1 MQKLTHCFFCLL
13 LTVTIT
19 SGTGRAVS
27 RASVLFDEDKY
38 DFHPAHR
45 INVHGDEFMALTL
58 TSDGRKL
65 VIGTEAGKL
74 VIWGIPESRI
84 LKELDQGS
92 PVHRVV
98 ALSDSDAIVAAGGPH
113 SGETERGVVRK
124 WNIETGKFEEWKGGG
139 NATFT
144 ALAADAKSGLVAAG
158 DVMGGIVVWDSRNG
172 EQVAKRDFKA
182 PLIGLALIG
191 RTLHFTNISLEDAKK
206 IDEDPDYAPTNSV
219 FTLSVDRPDQA
230 PQRLTPQQAGRLWG
244 ELTPSPDGR
253 LIAARYAEHTGKHV
267 ALLETASGKE
277 ISSLTGRSLA
287 WYESTGLVLFDDE
300 VPAGSVQVKPNN
312 EISRTELLKS
322 GTFHAA
328 GTPSSITGQ
337 AVSPDG
343 SKAWEVFQMG
353 AALVECDL
361 RKKACNELYSQK
373 ALAYTM
379 DVQEHSGL
387 LATGGDDGFV
397 RIGKLSDLT
406 RLKEFH
412 VAAGVPQ
419 GVALMADGRH
429 VVFSASTKESPTLIS
444 LGDVVSG
451 EVKVLLRVLEPF
463 VRVASAAGGFIYNQG
478 SSLVLADPSAGGR
491 IREFKIESKL
501 DQFSVSANG
510 EWLAVANDQGML
522 YCFEVKTGKLLNV
535 SKEKIESLSR
545 LAVSNDGHYVYTTEF
560 KAALKKWD
568 TRRNNLTEL
577 SGIRGQAHSMFISS
591 DGRWLAIG
599 GNHHDVALYDTSKGE
614 RLMYFQTEA
623 SDFYITNVWLLGNR
637 LLFTTDAGVL
647 QDGLIQR

>member
-1 MQKLTHCFFCLL
+1 MQKLAQRLL
-13 LTVTIT
+13 CPLMLIMTIGGG
-19 SGTGRAVS
+19 SGLL
-27 RASVLFDEDKY
+27 RASEFCDEDEY
-38 DFHPAHR
+38 DFQVAHR
-45 INVHGDEFMALTL
+45 INAHGDEFMSLTL
-58 TSDGRKL
+58 TSDGRRL
-65 VIGTEAGKL
+65 VIGTEGGKL
-74 VIWGIPESRI
+74 LIWGIPEGRI
-84 LKELDQGS
+84 LKQLDQGS
-92 PVHRVV
+92 PVHCVA
-98 ALSDSDAIVAAGGPH
+98 ALSDPDAIIAAGGPH
-113 SGETERGVVRK
+113 SGGTERGVLRK
-124 WNIETGKFEEWKGGG
+124 WNLETEKFEEWIGAGTV
-139 NATFT
+139 TFT
-144 ALAADAKSGLVAAG
+144 ALAADTKSGLVAAG
-158 DVMGGIVVWDSRNG
+158 NVMGGVVVWDSRNG
-172 EQVAKRDFKA
+172 EPVAKRDFKE

-191 RTLHFTNISLEDAKK
+191 RTLYFTAISLEDAKK
-206 IDEDPDYAPTNSV
+206 IDEDADYAPTNSV
-219 FTLSVDRPDQA
+219 FTLSVDKPDQG
-230 PQRLTPQQAGRLWG
+230 PQRLTPQRPGRLWG

-253 LIAARYAEHTGKHV
+253 LIAARYAESKGRRV
-267 ALLETASGKE
+267 ALLEAASGKE
-277 ISSLTGRSLA
+277 IASLTERSAA
-287 WYESTGLVLFDDE
+287 WYESTRLVLFDDE
-300 VPAGSVQVKPNN
+300 VPAASLQVRANN
-312 EISRTELLKS
+312 EVSRTELLKS

-337 AVSPDG
+337 VVSSDG
-343 SKAWEVFQMG
+343 SKAWEVFQLG

-361 RKKACNELYSQK
+361 RKKDCNELYSQK
-373 ALAYTM
+373 ALAYAM

-397 RIGKLSDLT
+397 RIWKLSDLT

-451 EVKVLLRVLEPF
+451 EVKVLLRAPDPF

-478 SSLVLADPSAGGR
+478 SSLVLADPDAGGR

-545 LAVSNDGHYVYTTEF
+545 LAVTNDGHHVYTTEF

-568 TRRNNLTEL
+568 TRRNSLTDL
-577 SGIRGQAHSMFISS
+577 SGIRGQAHSLSISG

-599 GNHHDVALYDTSKGE
+599 GNHHDVALYETNKGE

-647 QDGLIQR
+647 KDGLIQR